1 MDCLPRLRAFLALA
15 MIGVLALL
23 LQTPLCAPKVC
34 SMSGARMAAC
44 EAMGGDCCQGAGARV
59 QGSSAPVQ
67 VQAPPV
73 RPVSLVAAEVSS
85 SLALECGLQEPFAAP
100 AILQGVGLHT
110 LLAVFLI

>member
-1 MDCLPRLRAFLALA
+1 MTQLPGPRHILAIA
-15 MIGVLALL
+15 TIGVLAFL

-44 EAMGGDCCQGAGARV
+44 EALGGDCCQKAGAQASR
-59 QGSSAPVQ
+59 SSAPAQ
-67 VQAPPV
+67 IQAPP
-73 RPVSLVAAEVSS
+73 PVSVAVVAADGSAALARERVSR
-85 SLALECGLQEPFAAP
+85 EPYAAP